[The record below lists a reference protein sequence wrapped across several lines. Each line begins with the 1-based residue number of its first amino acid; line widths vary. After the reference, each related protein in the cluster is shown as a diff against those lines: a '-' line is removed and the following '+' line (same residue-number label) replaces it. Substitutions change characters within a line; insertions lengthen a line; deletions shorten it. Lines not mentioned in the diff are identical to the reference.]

1 MTTYITFEN
10 WIKVKIVKEKGLVK
24 QESNQL
30 SVIVACYN
38 VAEYLRDCLDSLLA
52 QTFKNFE
59 VIMIDDHSD
68 DDTST
73 IIDEYAQQYDNFK
86 AVHNEQN
93 FGPSASRNLGIEL
106 ANGDWLAFVDGDDIL
121 PKRAYELMIGS
132 LVKSG
137 SQVVTGFVRRFDSG
151 RDKPSYLHS
160 KAIVDDYRHVTLAD
174 HSELLYDTTSW
185 NKIYSLSLLRHNDIK
200 FPIGQIYEDVS
211 FTLDA
216 FLHSTGIDILT
227 DVVYNWRWR
236 ESSGKAS
243 FTQVKNE
250 LPKYL
255 DRITSLNQI
264 RSLLQDNNLWDG
276 KVKRQVE
283 YKLLDMDIPLFMDD
297 IADADESFVYQF
309 QEETVKFFRDWHLL
323 DTPIIRTL
331 SVKKQYQY
339 YALLNGDFELLKR
352 ISANAF
358 SGRVA
363 KLEQKS
369 LNLPEFHAP
378 KMLKSRI
385 SKVRCL
391 DGVILFNGSLRVG
404 STVPRHFPYN
414 PEVVSVYLENIITG
428 KCISLSTFSRQF
440 TVFNLHLRRMIIPSS
455 KFSLALNVEDVIRE
469 LGEGTYKVRIDY
481 RENKTAKLLTTYLGQ
496 PMKGAGKITP
506 FEVHDNKLSVVYGY
520 NTNWEMTIKVQPTAE
535 LAAGSESDP
544 TVLTTVRLD
553 RSSVL
558 VIGGT
563 TPESDLSLSIN
574 NATISQS
581 KTSDGLFEFRVK
593 AEFLERFLNHSIKL
607 TFVNSESGMEV
618 VPNFEF
624 EVGEPA
630 TLFGRK
636 LSIALDARLGKG
648 LWIKPDVSTITLSRA
663 DVQSSSDDTYLKLVF
678 NDESVTGL
686 DIIGGKVEL
695 LSTNLVN
702 RYLNGGTVE
711 CQDAHTLIG
720 KIPLNIGQQLSILS
734 GRYHLYLDLRT
745 SDGQNKRFKV
755 YSYNLSNE
763 YLINRTALN
772 RMAAVSAYT
781 DKFGY
786 LKLSVLRKRPWID
799 RTKIRRGLTFSI
811 LYPLMRLLPL
821 KKDTVVFESL
831 WGQLFNDSPRAMYDY
846 LSSKYPAMKFVWVFK
861 DEQTPITG
869 HAIRVRRMS
878 FKYWY
883 YMARAKYLVQNT
895 NLPDQYAKR
904 KGQIEV
910 ETLHGTFMKVMG
922 FDEPHFKHASNRVQ
936 TNFAHRIG
944 RWDLM
949 SVPSDF
955 MKAHGA
961 HAFDYPEQKIL
972 TTGFPRTDE
981 LIHNNNT
988 DYIQQMKWKLNIP
1001 DNKKVVLYAPTY
1013 RTTDEPFDLELDLN
1027 QMQRILGDDY
1037 VLLVRLHYFVSHSQN
1052 FVNQSGFVYD
1062 VSDYNNINDL
1072 YLISDVLITDYSSVM
1087 FDFGYLRKPMIFF
1100 AYDKDWYLDPA
1111 NRGIYMDY
1119 DATVPGPVAK
1129 TTTEVISALKNL
1141 DNLPSLYH
1149 DKLIDFYNRFC
1160 QYGR

>member
-404 STVPRHFPYN
+404 STAPRHFPYN

-607 TFVNSESGMEV
+607 TFVNSES
-618 VPNFEF
+618 
-624 EVGEPA
+624 EP
-630 TLFGRK
+630 
-636 LSIALDARLGKG
+636 
-648 LWIKPDVSTITLSRA
+648 V
-663 DVQSSSDDTYLKLVF
+663 
-678 NDESVTGL
+678 
-686 DIIGGKVEL
+686 
-695 LSTNLVN
+695 
-702 RYLNGGTVE
+702 
-711 CQDAHTLIG
+711 
-720 KIPLNIGQQLSILS
+720 
-734 GRYHLYLDLRT
+734 
-745 SDGQNKRFKV
+745 
-755 YSYNLSNE
+755 
-763 YLINRTALN
+763 
-772 RMAAVSAYT
+772 
-781 DKFGY
+781 
-786 LKLSVLRKRPWID
+786 
-799 RTKIRRGLTFSI
+799 
-811 LYPLMRLLPL
+811 
-821 KKDTVVFESL
+821 
-831 WGQLFNDSPRAMYDY
+831 
-846 LSSKYPAMKFVWVFK
+846 
-861 DEQTPITG
+861 
-869 HAIRVRRMS
+869 
-878 FKYWY
+878 
-883 YMARAKYLVQNT
+883 
-895 NLPDQYAKR
+895 
-904 KGQIEV
+904 
-910 ETLHGTFMKVMG
+910 
-922 FDEPHFKHASNRVQ
+922 
-936 TNFAHRIG
+936 
-944 RWDLM
+944 
-949 SVPSDF
+949 
-955 MKAHGA
+955 
-961 HAFDYPEQKIL
+961 
-972 TTGFPRTDE
+972 
-981 LIHNNNT
+981 
-988 DYIQQMKWKLNIP
+988 
-1001 DNKKVVLYAPTY
+1001 
-1013 RTTDEPFDLELDLN
+1013 
-1027 QMQRILGDDY
+1027 
-1037 VLLVRLHYFVSHSQN
+1037 
-1052 FVNQSGFVYD
+1052 
-1062 VSDYNNINDL
+1062 
-1072 YLISDVLITDYSSVM
+1072 
-1087 FDFGYLRKPMIFF
+1087 
-1100 AYDKDWYLDPA
+1100 
-1111 NRGIYMDY
+1111 
-1119 DATVPGPVAK
+1119 
-1129 TTTEVISALKNL
+1129 
-1141 DNLPSLYH
+1141 
-1149 DKLIDFYNRFC
+1149 
-1160 QYGR
+1160 